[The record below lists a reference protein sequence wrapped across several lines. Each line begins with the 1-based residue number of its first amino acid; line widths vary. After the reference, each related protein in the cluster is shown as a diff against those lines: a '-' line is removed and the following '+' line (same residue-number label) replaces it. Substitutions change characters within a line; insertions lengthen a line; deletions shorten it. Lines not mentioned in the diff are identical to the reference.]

1 MAWVAEPAVQAIF
14 RRVTA
19 KRLTRRAAPLSVRE
33 RMLLFCVASATD
45 WQWAG
50 ITSDTVACLVVRGL
64 LVRDERGRL
73 MLTDRGRNALRAL
86 LPGL

>member
-1 MAWVAEPAVQAIF
+1 VAWVAEPAVQARF

-19 KRLTRRAAPLSVRE
+19 RRLTRRAAPLSGRE

-50 ITSDTVACLVVRGL
+50 IRGDTVTCLVVRGL
-64 LVRDERGRL
+64 LMRDERGRL
-73 MLTDRGRNALRAL
+73 TLTDRGRAALRAL
-86 LPGL
+86 LPGV